1 MKTSSGRPVQWR
13 LARSRWRS
21 RRSRRRGVVRA
32 RRRGDLGT
40 VAAGATVNGGERARA
55 EGNGGEREGDLAGEK
70 AQRPRESGGEWERG
84 PRERG
89 RWRPYP
95 LAGFTAGEG
104 VRRRRSPVPTRSGE
118 QEGDAGRGGGLGRGA
133 AAGGGPAWAGG
144 VWAAGPVGGERALF
158 PLLPFLFCFLF
169 SLICLFPFLF
179 YFI

>member
-1 MKTSSGRPVQWR
+1 M
-13 LARSRWRS
+13 
-21 RRSRRRGVVRA
+21 
-32 RRRGDLGT
+32 
-40 VAAGATVNGGERARA
+40 NGGERARA

-118 QEGDAGRGGGLGRGA
+118 QEGDAGGGGLGRGA
-133 AAGGGPAWAGG
+133 GCGWRPSLGRG
-144 VWAAGPVGGERALF
+144 VLGRGSSGGERALF
-158 PLLPFLFCFLF
+158 PLLSFSVLFSVFFFLFISFSVLFHLKVFRHFIKMCFLHHNYQG
-169 SLICLFPFLF
+169 I
-179 YFI
+179 I